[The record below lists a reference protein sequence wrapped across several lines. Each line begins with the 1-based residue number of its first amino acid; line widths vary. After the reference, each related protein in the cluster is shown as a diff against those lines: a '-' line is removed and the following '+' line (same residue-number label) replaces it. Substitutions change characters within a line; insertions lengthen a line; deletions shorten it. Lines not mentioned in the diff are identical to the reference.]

1 MPTTAVCR
9 AHLLGERL
17 TVDRSTRDALL
28 TFISL
33 DSPPRFFL
41 ARSLA
46 LFIADR
52 CTGTA
57 RRGAA
62 TSQCLECGGITH
74 ARRVPYSEQTN
85 SRIRYVPRRRPHDR
99 LRGLNRDLR
108 PAVSARVYFS
118 LSHSS
123 SSSRS
128 LPLVFFFLSSCVAK
142 IPKFLMRSVRRHR
155 SPVALPETPALPYLT
170 RSCCSPTINLVRRI
184 PRYARNSE
192 QLSLSSSLPRSL
204 SLSD

>member
-17 TVDRSTRDALL
+17 TVDRSTRNALL
-28 TFISL
+28 TFTAWT
-33 DSPPRFFL
+33 SPSRFFL
-41 ARSLA
+41 ARALARSSA
-46 LFIADR
+46 LFIVGR

-108 PAVSARVYFS
+108 PAVSACLFFS
-118 LSHSS
+118 LFLSIISPL
-123 SSSRS
+123 
-128 LPLVFFFLSSCVAK
+128 LPFLALAFFFLSFCRGDIQVPNAK
-142 IPKFLMRSVRRHR
+142 CTTAS
-155 SPVALPETPALPYLT
+155 
-170 RSCCSPTINLVRRI
+170 
-184 PRYARNSE
+184 
-192 QLSLSSSLPRSL
+192 
-204 SLSD
+204 